1 MVSGET
7 GSSECHVTSACR
19 WISWLT
25 KKKLR
30 LTRWFLAATTGYEG
44 PGLEMRK
51 LLQRG
56 SRLGSTERT
65 F

>member
-1 MVSGET
+1 MDQLVDEEET
-7 GSSECHVTSACR
+7 KADS
-19 WISWLT
+19 
-25 KKKLR
+25 
-30 LTRWFLAATTGYEG
+30 WFLAATTGYEG